1 MMVVERYLRIGD
13 SADTGKV
20 IAGTLARDSEEAF
33 VLGTGEV
40 AWPGGCACCCID
52 AGEFITRWEG
62 RGSSRA
68 SGSSREG

>member
-40 AWPGGCACCCID
+40 AWLGGCACSCLD

-62 RGSSRA
+62 RGRGSSR
-68 SGSSREG
+68 GSSREG